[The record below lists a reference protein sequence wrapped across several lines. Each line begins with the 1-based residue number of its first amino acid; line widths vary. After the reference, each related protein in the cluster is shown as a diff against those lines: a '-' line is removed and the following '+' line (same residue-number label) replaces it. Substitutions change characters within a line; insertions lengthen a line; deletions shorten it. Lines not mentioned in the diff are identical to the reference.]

1 MQSVNSIIVKQDKI
15 IYALDK
21 KSLTADVIGSD
32 LAYGDIFIPRSI
44 THENREFIITSINEC
59 SFKFQKQIKSI
70 SFPTDSETRSF
81 ENESFAFSDIESIT
95 IPSRV
100 CRLEGEWCNRTIF
113 FRRVKIM
120 PNNPIFMCL
129 NNQMILGKT
138 CEKRENYDNLIFVCR
153 SIEKFIIP
161 SFITQIA
168 SCAFSS
174 SIVSQIVTTS
184 SITRICKS
192 AFSYCGNLKEIEFPS
207 DSELQTIE
215 KDAFHCSSIESLTIP
230 SSVCNLEE
238 GWSNCVKNLT
248 KLTIIQREEQN
259 IQFFEDKLLI
269 GKSNPKIDEYDILIF
284 AARDIKSVTIPS
296 SIKKIE
302 RDAFAFS
309 SIEKVVIPSGV
320 SEICEAAFVTCQ
332 QLEMVEIPHD
342 SQLEKIGK
350 NAFTCTNIEKIFIP
364 RSVTQIKLGTFYDCR
379 CLENVEFPCDSEL
392 QVIKNE
398 AFGNTLIKRITIP
411 STVCEL
417 KKNWCL
423 NTPYLENVIIM
434 PNNKRYA
441 NYNEN
446 IVIGKSDVDSD
457 EFDTLVL

>member
-1 MQSVNSIIVKQDKI
+1 
-15 IYALDK
+15 
-21 KSLTADVIGSD
+21 
-32 LAYGDIFIPRSI
+32 
-44 THENREFIITSINEC
+44 
-59 SFKFQKQIKSI
+59 
-70 SFPTDSETRSF
+70 
-81 ENESFAFSDIESIT
+81 
-95 IPSRV
+95 
-100 CRLEGEWCNRTIF
+100 
-113 FRRVKIM
+113 
-120 PNNPIFMCL
+120 
-129 NNQMILGKT
+129 MIL
-138 CEKRENYDNLIFVCR
+138 NL
-153 SIEKFIIP
+153 
-161 SFITQIA
+161 
-168 SCAFSS
+168 
-174 SIVSQIVTTS
+174 SQ
-184 SITRICKS
+184 
-192 AFSYCGNLKEIEFPS
+192 
-207 DSELQTIE
+207 
-215 KDAFHCSSIESLTIP
+215 FHQVL
-230 SSVCNLEE
+230 
-238 GWSNCVKNLT
+238 
-248 KLTIIQREEQN
+248 
-259 IQFFEDKLLI
+259 
-269 GKSNPKIDEYDILIF
+269 
-284 AARDIKSVTIPS
+284 
-296 SIKKIE
+296 KKIE
-302 RDAFAFS
+302 IDAFAFS

-320 SEICEAAFVTCQ
+320 SEICEAAFVTCL

-364 RSVTQIKLGTFYDCR
+364 HSVTQIKLGTFYDCR